1 MAEGDAVAGHRTGK
15 WRRLL
20 LRTAV
25 FLVALAALGGI
36 GDVLMHRYDPTRIL
50 YKRLKA
56 ADHYVYDAV
65 DPAWRSPDPASLI
78 ARAVVADPEAARREL
93 VALVWGEAGFPM
105 GLLPQ
110 TVERD
115 VVEASLGDPGP
126 GVIVDRLSLR
136 MDHGIDTVFHLMHAP
151 HPRGRLIVYHHGFGA
166 LLATAAPLFRA
177 LLAAGYDVIV
187 HDLLGR
193 GRNTGQVR
201 LGAEDRVY
209 NVMSE
214 TPAFDRA
221 LRFHIDPVVAG
232 INQARAGGVYRSID
246 MVGLSMGGFMTIL
259 AAAVDPRIS
268 RSYPIAADLP
278 LHLRH
283 GQEVLPGYPPYYPPL
298 NERFSRPDLYVLGA
312 SGHERRQLQIFN
324 RYDRCCYFGL
334 RGTVYETA
342 VAQAVSAT
350 PAGGH
355 FAVRLDETH
364 ADHRIS
370 DFTIDVLLANLADGR

>member
-1 MAEGDAVAGHRTGK
+1 MADGDAVAVRRARK

-20 LRTAV
+20 LWMPA
-25 FLVALAALGGI
+25 FLVALAALAGI
-36 GDVLMHRYDPTRIL
+36 GDVLLHHYDPTRVL

-56 ADHYVYDAV
+56 ADRYVYDAV
-65 DPAWRSPDPASLI
+65 DPAWRLPDPASLI
-78 ARAVVADPEAARREL
+78 AGAVVADPEAARREL
-93 VALVWGEAGFPM
+93 VALVWGEAGFPA

-166 LLATAAPLFRA
+166 PLATVAPLFRA
-177 LLAAGYDVIV
+177 LLAAGYDVIA

-193 GRNTGQVR
+193 GRNTGLAR
-201 LGAEDRVY
+201 LGTENRFY

-214 TPAFDRA
+214 TPAFGRA
-221 LRFHIDPVVAG
+221 LRFHLDPVVSG
-232 INQARAGGVYRSID
+232 INQARADGAYRSVD
-246 MVGLSMGGFMTIL
+246 MVGLLMGGFLTIL
-259 AAAVDPRIS
+259 AAAVDPRIA

-278 LHLRH
+278 LHMRH

-334 RGTVYETA
+334 RGLFRRRP
-342 VAQAVSAT
+342 QAV
-350 PAGGH
+350 
-355 FAVRLDETH
+355 
-364 ADHRIS
+364 IS
-370 DFTIDVLLANLADGR
+370 R